1 MKRSTSDF
9 AVAQRLV
16 YLSGYDAA
24 FDITLQAL
32 EARCEQAREEA
43 VESIAE
49 SRYAR
54 AEDVF
59 TALGVLRAESLY
71 GGE

>member
-9 AVAQRLV
+9 AIAQRLV
-16 YLSGYDAA
+16 YLNGFDAA
-24 FDITLQAL
+24 FDITLQSL
-32 EARCEQAREEA
+32 EARCELAREEA

-54 AEDVF
+54 AEEVF
-59 TALGVLRAESLY
+59 IALGVLKSEALY
-71 GGE
+71 AD